1 MHISSH
7 SAYMNK
13 IPPLSIILQFT
24 VSLHQTTLIQK
35 LTTEQTIS
43 SLVMCQV
50 LIIFGACGKAESQS
64 SLKISE
70 LKSLRIGKRNLHLQ
84 FLCYQFRL
92 PVLTFAY
99 SC

>member
-70 LKSLRIGKRNLHLQ
+70 LKSVRIGKRNLHLHEILIYN
-84 FLCYQFRL
+84 FCATSSDYQF
-92 PVLTFAY
+92 
-99 SC
+99 